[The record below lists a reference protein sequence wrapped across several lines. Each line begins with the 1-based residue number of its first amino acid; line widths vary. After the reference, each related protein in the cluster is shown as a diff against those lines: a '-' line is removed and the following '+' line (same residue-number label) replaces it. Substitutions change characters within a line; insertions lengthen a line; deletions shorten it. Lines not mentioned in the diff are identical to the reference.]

1 MSADKRTVHT
11 DALATLGT
19 IIGPEEKRDAIH
31 LGVVPVIAAE
41 DLLPGQHVGFVEGG
55 VGRAVKTVGIVDPF
69 IEGAIHKGERFWLVV
84 YPRKITSLRHVWT
97 HPDVP
102 DDMDSM
108 QIAETTTASL
118 PAPKKTVA
126 PAPRVSPKKAA
137 QVVVAPTPAPTPA
150 PAPSVPK
157 EDERKAYSKRY
168 IEELAN
174 RVGISY
180 NRLVDGATD
189 WMESQQS
196 GRYGSYITGGA
207 QMEGEYVPDDFWMHY
222 EIVTGT
228 PVPDELRG
236 SFFSCSC

>member
-41 DLLPGQHVGFVEGG
+41 DLLPGQHIGFVEGG
-55 VGRAVKTVGIVDPF
+55 VGRAAKNIGIVDPF
-69 IEGAIHKGERFWLVV
+69 IDGPVRKGERFWLIV

-108 QIAETTTASL
+108 QISEATQ
-118 PAPKKTVA
+118 PAVPAANKTVV
-126 PAPRVSPKKAA
+126 PAPRVKSKQHAQAVAA
-137 QVVVAPTPAPTPA
+137 PVTAPPPAPV
-150 PAPSVPK
+150 PSAPK
-157 EDERKAYSKRY
+157 EDARKAYSKRY
-168 IEELAN
+168 IEELAE

-180 NRLVDGATD
+180 NRLIGGAED
-189 WMESQQS
+189 WIESQQND
-196 GRYGSYITGGA
+196 RYGSYIVGGSE
-207 QMEGEYVPDDFWMHY
+207 MEGEVVPDDFWMHY
-222 EIVTGT
+222 EIITGVV
-228 PVPDELRG
+228 VPDELRG